1 MSVHSRDW
9 LVARL
14 SQEEGVSHT
23 LLVQAAVGVILESLQ
38 CLRDV
43 EKGEAAFLFYWFIF
57 IYLFIYWPGCEAFG
71 ILVPRP
77 GIEPTSPAVPAWS
90 LSHWTIR
97 KIPGLPF

>member
-38 CLRDV
+38 CLRDI
-43 EKGEAAFLFYWFIF
+43 EKACC
-57 IYLFIYWPGCEAFG
+57 PG
-71 ILVPRP
+71 PP
-77 GIEPTSPAVPAWS
+77 SS
-90 LSHWTIR
+90 
-97 KIPGLPF
+97 